1 MATQTT
7 ERLTAEQARFFD
19 HMSIGNALLVA
30 GHFRCGCQP
39 YESIFTF
46 KRWIAQGFIVKRGE
60 HGLRLPLVKDVIK
73 EDKETGETTER
84 RILGASHVFCRHQVE
99 ER

>member
-30 GHFRCGCQP
+30 GHFR
-39 YESIFTF
+39 
-46 KRWIAQGFIVKRGE
+46 
-60 HGLRLPLVKDVIK
+60 
-73 EDKETGETTER
+73 
-84 RILGASHVFCRHQVE
+84 E